1 MFYLQNNRPGH
12 QDASHE
18 PTLTSEAAAS
28 AGLDEGSPS
37 AYPMLVG
44 STSARTG
51 GMLTRVALRIAM
63 TNAVSP
69 AATCARAEV
78 PPSSVSDARPASG
91 KSLPGCCAPAI
102 LVRTFSLDRLGAV
115 RSDRYLCTR
124 HGARSAPVRAGTHS
138 SQPIA
143 RKGTHKIKQIGV
155 SRSEVFV
162 TGVAEP

>member
-37 AYPMLVG
+37 ACPMLVG
-44 STSARTG
+44 STSARTR
-51 GMLTRVALRIAM
+51 GMLTRVAPWIAM

-78 PPSSVSDARPASG
+78 PPSSVSGARSASG
-91 KSLPGCCAPAI
+91 KSLPDAVLLQDLCVPFLLIGWELCEATDICALATVQGVHRSGRARTAPSRSRGK
-102 LVRTFSLDRLGAV
+102 VR
-115 RSDRYLCTR
+115 
-124 HGARSAPVRAGTHS
+124 ARSN
-138 SQPIA
+138 
-143 RKGTHKIKQIGV
+143 K
-155 SRSEVFV
+155 
-162 TGVAEP
+162 